1 MPAGKKSA
9 ENLPE
14 DCARLLDGLNPAQRR
29 AVAHEGGPLLIIA
42 GAGTGKTKVITHRI
56 AYLIVSKEARPEEI
70 LALTFTEKAANEMEE
85 RVDVLLPYT
94 YSFVEIGTFNSF
106 GEKILRSYALDM
118 GYPPDFRLLDDVE
131 QAVFFRENIFRFPL
145 DYYRPLGYPTRHI
158 QEILDAVRKLK
169 QEDIKPGEFARF
181 AEEEAAAAVSPRDRE
196 MSVKHMEIARVYA
209 EYQRL
214 LRENGLID
222 FEDQVSL
229 VLELL
234 RSRPSVLEEVRRRYK
249 YILVDEFQDTNYV
262 QFELLKL
269 LSGGRR
275 NLTVVGDDDQSIF
288 RFRGASLSNILN
300 FKKVFP
306 EARHI
311 VLTRNY
317 RSTQAILDSSY
328 RLIRHNDPG
337 RLEVTERIDKRLRA
351 ASRGKGKSIHLLSYD
366 TLSHEADAVA
376 AMVMDGREAVSSW
389 RDIAVLVRRNADA
402 DPYLRAFNVK
412 GIPHRFTGSRGLYQQ
427 EEIRLLVSFI
437 KTVTDFD
444 AGRELYHLAVSEI
457 YKADPYD
464 MTRLAGFARR
474 KNMTLHDVFR
484 DVARGREAEGL
495 TDRLSAA
502 SRETVTRIFSDL
514 EGFVAETA
522 VKNAGT
528 VIYSFLEKSGFLK
541 SLAGEMSLEAEMRIK
556 NIRLFFDK
564 VMGFSGLVRDDSLQ
578 AFSRYIDL
586 LYEVGD
592 NPATSEAELDED
604 AVNVLTVHRA
614 KGLEFDTVFMVGLVE
629 DRFPGV
635 EPMDRISIPDGL
647 LKEELPGRGN
657 YREEERRLFYVGMT
671 RACRE
676 LYMTWARDYGV
687 KRLKRVSPFVLESL
701 DVPRLPDDVR
711 KAEVLEEIRRYAVDQ
726 GGKAVPVRARPG
738 GLPVLSHSRVED
750 YLTCPLKYKFRHVM
764 NVPVLPH
771 HAAVFGRVLHST
783 IHTCLRHRMKGM
795 PFTAEQLIA
804 EYERNWVN
812 EGYLSREHEELRKEA
827 GRRILLSFLAREES
841 SGVIPVFLEKPFRWQ
856 ENGVRFS
863 GRWDRVDFGPSGPVI
878 TDYKTDGAA
887 SAREA
892 DKRAAAS
899 LQLDIY
905 ALSFLKTQGTLPAEV
920 RLCFLE
926 AGVVGRAVK
935 GRAELERAQ
944 SRIMEAVEGIRNGS
958 FEARPDWGTCGGCD
972 FKTICPSS
980 YAY

>member
-1 MPAGKKSA
+1 MPARKPSSDH
-9 ENLPE
+9 LPE
-14 DCARLLDGLNPAQRR
+14 DCSRLLEGLNPAQKR
-29 AVAHEGGPLLIIA
+29 AVVHEGGPLLIIA

-56 AYLIVSKEARPEEI
+56 AYLIVSKKARPEEI

-85 RVDVLLPYT
+85 RVDTLLPYS

-169 QEDIKPGEFARF
+169 QEDIKPEEFTGF
-181 AEEEAAAAVSPRDRE
+181 AEDEAAAAVSARDKE
-196 MSVKHMEIARVYA
+196 MSVKHLEIARVYA

-234 RSRPSVLEEVRRRYK
+234 RTRPSVLDEVRRRYR

-269 LSGGRR
+269 LAGTSR

-328 RLIRHNDPG
+328 QLIRHNDPD
-337 RLEVTERIDKRLRA
+337 RLEVTEKIDKRLRSS
-351 ASRGKGKSIHLLSYD
+351 SRVRGKSIHLLSFD
-366 TLSHEADAVA
+366 TLSYEADAVA
-376 AMVMDGREAVSSW
+376 GLVMEKREQVESW
-389 RDIAVLVRRNADA
+389 RDLAVLVRRNADA

-437 KTVTDFD
+437 RSVTDLD
-444 AGRELYHLAVSEI
+444 AGRELYHLAVSGI

-464 MTRLAGFARR
+464 MTRLAGFARK

-484 DVARGREAEGL
+484 DVAHGKEAEGL
-495 TDRLSAA
+495 TDRLSPGT
-502 SRETVTRIFSDL
+502 REKVTEIFTAL
-514 EGFVAETA
+514 EGFVAEAA
-522 VKNAGT
+522 VKNSGT

-541 SLAGEMSLEAEMRIK
+541 SLVGEMSIESEVRVK

-564 VMGFSGLVRDDSLQ
+564 VQGFSGLVRDDSLQ
-578 AFSRYIDL
+578 AFARYLDL

-604 AVNVLTVHRA
+604 AVNVLTIHRA

-629 DRFPGV
+629 DRFPGL

-647 LKEELPGRGN
+647 LKEDLPGRDN

-671 RACRE
+671 RARRE
-676 LYMTWARDYGV
+676 LYMSWARDYGV

-701 DVPRLPDDVR
+701 DVPRLPDDMR
-711 KAEVLEEIRRYAVDQ
+711 KAEVLEEIKRYAVTEC
-726 GGKAVPVRARPG
+726 GKAPAVRPRPG
-738 GLPVLSHSRVED
+738 GLPVLSHARVED
-750 YLTCPLKYKFRHVM
+750 YLVCPLKYKFRHVM

-771 HAAVFGRVLHST
+771 HSAVFGRVLHST
-783 IHTCLRHRMKGM
+783 IHTYLRHRMKGL
-795 PFTAEQLIA
+795 PFSEEQLLA
-804 EYERNWVN
+804 EYERSWVN
-812 EGYLSREHEELRKEA
+812 EGYLSREHEEMRKTA
-827 GRRILLSFLAREES
+827 GRKVLLSFYAREEA
-841 SGVIPVFLEKPFRWQ
+841 SGVVPVFLERPFRWQ
-856 ENGVRFS
+856 EKGVRFT

-878 TDYKTDGAA
+878 IDYKTDGAA

-892 DKRAAAS
+892 DRRAAGS

-926 AGVVGRAVK
+926 RGLVGRAVK

-944 SRIMEAVEGIRNGS
+944 ARILEVVDGIRSGS
-958 FEARPDWGTCGGCD
+958 FEARPDWGTCNYCD